1 MSDAKTS
8 KKVEPVPKK
17 VETAPKTTETAV
29 SETTKTDKK
38 SVDTPAPKSASQS
51 SISHFSSV
59 STPEYRSGWDNI
71 FGGKS
76 ETRKSKPDKV
86 EENNFPQKLNLP
98 DYDIDLK
105 LRNALDV
112 TFSDLAKKRGID
124 PETFK
129 QSLKISYNINCEI
142 KEK

>member
-8 KKVEPVPKK
+8 KKVETVPKK
-17 VETAPKTTETAV
+17 VETAPKTTETTV
-29 SETTKTDKK
+29 SETAKTDKK

-76 ETRKSKPDKV
+76 ENRKSKPDKV

-112 TFSDLAKKRGID
+112 AFSDLAKKRGID

>member
-8 KKVEPVPKK
+8 KKVETVPKK
-17 VETAPKTTETAV
+17 VETAPKTTETTV

-38 SVDTPAPKSASQS
+38 SVDTPAHKSASQS

-76 ETRKSKPDKV
+76 ETTKSKPDKV

-112 TFSDLAKKRGID
+112 AFSDLAKKRGID

>member
-8 KKVEPVPKK
+8 KKAETVPKK
-17 VETAPKTTETAV
+17 VEAAPKTTETTV
-29 SETTKTDKK
+29 SETAKTDKK

-51 SISHFSSV
+51 SFSHFSSV

-86 EENNFPQKLNLP
+86 DKNNFPQKLNLP

-112 TFSDLAKKRGID
+112 AFSDLAKKRGID

>member
-1 MSDAKTS
+1 MQKLQ
-8 KKVEPVPKK
+8 KKLKPYQKKLKPPKK
-17 VETAPKTTETAV
+17 KTETTV

-71 FGGKS
+71 FGAKS
-76 ETRKSKPDKV
+76 ETRKSRPDQV
-86 EENNFPQKLNLP
+86 DENNFPQKLNLL

-112 TFSDLAKKRGID
+112 VFSDLAKKRGID
-124 PETFK
+124 PKTFN

>member
-8 KKVEPVPKK
+8 KKVETVPKK
-17 VETAPKTTETAV
+17 VETAPKTTETIV

-71 FGGKS
+71 FGGKN

-112 TFSDLAKKRGID
+112 AFSDLAKKRDID